1 MIWAGRAWATG
12 SLCTGKPAHAEAI
25 EDAALW
31 GIDLSDDEL
40 EPDVG
45 AVWAEHVPAVEAFL
59 VCQTQWRWVPRY
71 GARDRAAGLDYAG
84 CDVALRHAGIEVTPE
99 LWEQFRVIE
108 LAAKAA
114 LNEG

>member
-1 MIWAGRAWATG
+1 M
-12 SLCTGKPAHAEAI
+12 
-25 EDAALW
+25 
-31 GIDLSDDEL
+31 